1 MPSLTHAVG
10 DFVNSIFSFF
20 KGIITSILALVQ
32 HFLHLIVSI
41 VEQIAGLAKDVVSFL
56 MHNAVIIG
64 VLFAAF
70 VAYSLFAGNKAGTA
84 APNKKRA

>member
-32 HFLHLIVSI
+32 HILHFIVSI
-41 VEQIAGLAKDVVSFL
+41 VERIAGLAKDVVSFL

-64 VLFAAF
+64 VIFAAF

-84 APNKKRA
+84 ASNKKRA